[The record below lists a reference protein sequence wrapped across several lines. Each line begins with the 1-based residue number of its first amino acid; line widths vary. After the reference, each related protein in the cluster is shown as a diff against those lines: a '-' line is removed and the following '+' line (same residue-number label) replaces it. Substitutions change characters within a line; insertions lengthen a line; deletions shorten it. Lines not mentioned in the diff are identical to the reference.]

1 MTCATGCK
9 CEKPDNGETIF
20 CDRHQVEKSLALW
33 ERCCERTKWWRSW
46 EERRGPGQVAPP
58 EGTSRQTR
66 SGGGCGKKPV
76 NALVS
81 GPGTELKRLLKR
93 ISILGTGGCGCNA
106 MATKMDIW
114 GPAGCREPE
123 HRAEILD
130 HMQKEAAKRK
140 LPFVRTAAD
149 GLVEFAIRKAEWG
162 SRPGIPLQ
170 NRPGR

>member
-66 SGGGCGKKPV
+66 SGGGCGGKKTARKIDPDRYSDNYDDPTEIIKLCDICQHY
-76 NALVS
+76 NAD
-81 GPGTELKRLLKR
+81 TEHCEQAECRRLRAKTCLER
-93 ISILGTGGCGCNA
+93 IADPRQKC
-106 MATKMDIW
+106 
-114 GPAGCREPE
+114 PE
-123 HRAEILD
+123 G
-130 HMQKEAAKRK
+130 K
-140 LPFVRTAAD
+140 
-149 GLVEFAIRKAEWG
+149 W
-162 SRPGIPLQ
+162 
-170 NRPGR
+170 